1 MSEAWL
7 SGPVEGISP
16 MLQPVAHGLLNA
28 KQQFEEVLAD
38 LSPAQIACT
47 ELKIAAVA
55 RPGGIASV
63 AFHVRHAIG
72 SLDRLFTY
80 ARDEG
85 LSDEQRQA
93 LRAESAVESNEQDA
107 ATLIALFNAAV
118 DTAMAQLRATPD
130 ESLTDH
136 RGVGRAKLPS
146 TVFGLL
152 FHGAEHSVRHAGQAV
167 TTAKIVRS
175 VGS

>member
-38 LSPAQIACT
+38 LSPAQ
-47 ELKIAAVA
+47 LVA
-55 RPGGIASV
+55 RPGDIASV

-80 ARDEG
+80 ARAEG
-85 LSDEQRQA
+85 LSEEQRNT
-93 LRAESAVESNEQDA
+93 LRAESAVESQEQDA
-107 ATLIALFNAAV
+107 ATLIALFSAAV

>member
-38 LSPAQIACT
+38 LSPAQ
-47 ELKIAAVA
+47 LVA

-80 ARDEG
+80 ARAEG
-85 LSDEQRQA
+85 LSEEQRKT
-93 LRAESAVESNEQDA
+93 LRAESAVESQEQDA
-107 ATLIALFNAAV
+107 ATLIALFSAAV
-118 DTAMAQLRATPD
+118 DRAMAQLRATPD

-167 TTAKIVRS
+167 TTAKVVRS
-175 VGS
+175 LGS